1 MPSKASKPRKS
12 SKQSYSSKPSK
23 YSKPSKSNSKAKQA
37 SNVADFANTADYDF
51 PSILVVREEGRKG
64 GRIQKVSFK
73 PLKIEYDI
81 VKYLYFG
88 KFSLEL

>member
-51 PSILVVREEGRKG
+51 PSILVVREG